1 MIATQI
7 HGVLDAGNTAFGDD
21 DFGREGQM
29 LLQSPSFGVLA
40 ALEEFEQLYT
50 FFR

>member
-1 MIATQI
+1 MVAAQV
-7 HGVLDAGNTAFGDD
+7 HRVLYAGDAALGYD

-29 LLQSPSFGVLA
+29 LLQVLSGGVLA
-40 ALEEFEQLYT
+40 ALEEFEQLDT